1 MRKGEKLEIQSIGL
15 ESKTIRNQ
23 NWFSSAKVFWNI
35 KKVEVIDETERTYR
49 FDTYDPH
56 FLKNEF
62 NVVIEN
68 VKGSIDTN
76 GVVVRVFGSNSF
88 AVKVSQP
95 INTDENWI
103 VTNVPLKGDST
114 NYPQINDYFTNVLNI
129 YTQFEGDVLV
139 ASNSLPTYPN
149 TSLNPDNRQITFGS
163 QDVSNTIITI
173 EDHGFF
179 TGDGV
184 FYSPGTITLTST
196 TPDGFIEETQI
207 ESKFRGVDTGV
218 YYIYKINEN
227 QFSLSRNRSDI
238 YAGVFVQLTTDV
250 LVENNTLTFYP
261 FVGKGLDA
269 QPIIRQFTD
278 PVTPERPE
286 DTLTLPGK
294 IGMFVNG
301 VEIQN
306 YKGRDKV
313 FTGPITQITP
323 LAGGSGYDVTTPPIL
338 NIQDPKGVGVGANRN
353 DFC

>member
-23 NWFSSAKVFWNI
+23 NWFSSAKVFGTSR
-35 KKVEVIDETERTYR
+35 KLRLSMKLKEHIDSTLMI
-49 FDTYDPH
+49 P
-56 FLKNEF
+56 LPQNEF

-76 GVVVRVFGSNSF
+76 GVVVRVFVVTLLQLKSHNQSTPMRTGLLPTFPS
-88 AVKVSQP
+88 KV
-95 INTDENWI
+95 I
-103 VTNVPLKGDST
+103 PLIIHRST
-114 NYPQINDYFTNVLNI
+114 ITLQMSSIFTLSLRVMFLL
-129 YTQFEGDVLV
+129 F
-139 ASNSLPTYPN
+139 NSLPTYPN
-149 TSLNPDNRQITFGS
+149 TSLYPDNRQITFGS
-163 QDVSNTIITI
+163 QDVNTIITI

-184 FYSPGTITLTST
+184 FYSPGTITLTKT

-227 QFSLSRNRSDI
+227 QFSLSRRGSDI

-286 DTLTLPGK
+286 DTLTLPE
-294 IGMFVNG
+294 N
-301 VEIQN
+301 
-306 YKGRDKV
+306 RDV
-313 FTGPITQITP
+313 CQW
-323 LAGGSGYDVTTPPIL
+323 
-338 NIQDPKGVGVGANRN
+338 
-353 DFC
+353 C